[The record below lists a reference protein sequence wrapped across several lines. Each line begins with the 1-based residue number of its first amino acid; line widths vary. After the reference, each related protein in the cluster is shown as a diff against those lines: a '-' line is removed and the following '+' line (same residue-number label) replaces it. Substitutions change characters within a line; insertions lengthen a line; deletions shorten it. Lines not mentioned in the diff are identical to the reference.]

1 MAFGPRRSS
10 GAHDASLERRGPKT
24 ANMPMRSSRPSG
36 EGDVMSDDDH
46 AFMGGALA
54 LARRGMG
61 ETWPN
66 PTVGCV
72 FVREGR
78 VIARGRT
85 ARGGRPHAEAAAI
98 EAARAAGH
106 DLAGTTAY
114 VSLEPC
120 SHHGRTPPCA
130 DALVEAKVARVVV
143 ATGDP
148 DPRVS
153 GGGVKRLL
161 GAGIEVVEGVRKDE
175 ADEINAGFFQR
186 VRAGRPLVTLK
197 LATSLDGRIA
207 TMTGESKWI
216 TGPDARARGQLLR
229 ATHDAIMVGIGTVE
243 VDDPQLTCRL
253 PGLGDRSPVRV
264 VVASTSRLRLDS
276 KLVRSATEVPVW
288 LMCAG
293 LDGVERFKDTGVG
306 IVLVGPPVHDQVD
319 LAGVM
324 AMLAEK
330 GITRVLVE
338 GGGRLAAS
346 LLAADLVDR
355 LAIFRSGVVIG
366 GDGLAAVAGY
376 GLEKLDL
383 ARRYTRQSLQEIGA
397 DALETWARRH

>member
-1 MAFGPRRSS
+1 VRQP
-10 GAHDASLERRGPKT
+10 RGP
-24 ANMPMRSSRPSG
+24 G
-36 EGDVMSDDDH
+36 EGNGVSGDDH
-46 AFMGGALA
+46 AFMDGALA

-72 FVREGR
+72 FVRDGR

-98 EAARAAGH
+98 EAARVVGL

-130 DALVEAKVARVVV
+130 DALVEVKVARVVV

-148 DPRVS
+148 DPRVA
-153 GGGVKRLL
+153 GGGLKRLRD
-161 GAGIEVVEGVRKDE
+161 AGIAVLEGVRSAE

-186 VRAGRPLVTLK
+186 VRQGRPLVTLK

-216 TGPDARARGQLLR
+216 TGPDARAWGQLLR
-229 ATHDAIMVGIGTVE
+229 ATHDAIMVGIGTAAA
-243 VDDPQLTCRL
+243 DDPELTCRL
-253 PGLGDRSPVRV
+253 PGLGDRSPVRIV
-264 VVASTSRLRLDS
+264 IDSAARLALDS
-276 KLVRSATEVPVW
+276 KLVSGAKQVPVW
-288 LMCAG
+288 LVCGEAANTSA
-293 LDGVERFKDTGVG
+293 LAATGVE
-306 IVLVGPPVHDQVD
+306 IVKVPATWSGTVD
-319 LAGVM
+319 LA
-324 AMLAEK
+324 AALAAL
-330 GITRVLVE
+330 GGRGLTRVLVE

-346 LLAADLVDR
+346 LLAANLVDR

-397 DALETWARRH
+397 DTLETWARGH

>member
-1 MAFGPRRSS
+1 MNE
-10 GAHDASLERRGPKT
+10 H
-24 ANMPMRSSRPSG
+24 
-36 EGDVMSDDDH
+36 H

-72 FVREGR
+72 FVDDGK

-98 EAARAAGH
+98 AAARDAGR

-114 VSLEPC
+114 VTLEPC
-120 SHHGRTPPCA
+120 SHHGRAPPCA
-130 DALVEAKVARVVV
+130 DALIEAKVARVVV

-148 DPRVS
+148 DPRV
-153 GGGVKRLL
+153 GGGGLKRLRD
-161 GAGIEVVEGVRKDE
+161 AGVEVVEGVRREE

-207 TMTGESKWI
+207 TASGESKWI
-216 TGPDARARGQLLR
+216 TGPDARAWGQLLR
-229 ATHDAIMVGIGTVE
+229 ATHDAIMVGIGTAAT
-243 VDDPQLTCRL
+243 DDPELTCRL

-264 VVASTSRLRLDS
+264 VVDSKARLARDS
-276 KLVRSATEVPVW
+276 KLVAGVKAVPVW
-288 LMCAG
+288 LVCGEAAETATLAAAGVEIVAAPASPYGG
-293 LDGVERFKDTGVG
+293 LD
-306 IVLVGPPVHDQVD
+306 
-319 LAGVM
+319 LA
-324 AMLAEK
+324 AALAAL
-330 GITRVLVE
+330 GGRGLTRVLVE

-355 LAIFRSGVVIG
+355 LAIFRAGVMIG

>member
-1 MAFGPRRSS
+1 
-10 GAHDASLERRGPKT
+10 
-24 ANMPMRSSRPSG
+24 
-36 EGDVMSDDDH
+36 
-46 AFMGGALA
+46 MGGALA

-78 VIARGRT
+78 LLARGRT

-98 EAARAAGH
+98 AAARAAGY
-106 DLAGTTAY
+106 DLTGTTAY

-143 ATGDP
+143 AADDP

-153 GGGVKRLL
+153 GGGLKRLRD
-161 GAGIEVVEGVRKDE
+161 AGIEVVEGVRRDE
-175 ADEINAGFFQR
+175 ADEINAGFLLR
-186 VRAGRPLVTLK
+186 VRQGRPLVTLK

-207 TMTGESKWI
+207 TASGESKWI
-216 TGPDARARGQLLR
+216 TGEDARARGQLLR
-229 ATHDAIMVGIGTVE
+229 ATHDAIMVGIGTAAA
-243 VDDPQLTCRL
+243 DDPALTCRL
-253 PGLGDRSPVRV
+253 PGLGDRSPVRIV
-264 VVASTSRLRLDS
+264 VDSSARLARGST
-276 KLVRSATEVPVW
+276 LVSSAKQVPVW
-288 LMCAG
+288 LVCTEAADTAA
-293 LDGVERFKDTGVG
+293 LAASGVEILKVPASPSGT
-306 IVLVGPPVHDQVD
+306 VD
-319 LAGVM
+319 LA
-324 AMLAEK
+324 AALAAL
-330 GITRVLVE
+330 GGRGLTRVLVE

-355 LAIFRSGVVIG
+355 LAIFRAGLVIG

>member
-1 MAFGPRRSS
+1 MND
-10 GAHDASLERRGPKT
+10 H
-24 ANMPMRSSRPSG
+24 
-36 EGDVMSDDDH
+36 H

-72 FVREGR
+72 FVRDGR

-98 EAARAAGH
+98 AAAREAGH

-114 VSLEPC
+114 VTLEPC

-143 ATGDP
+143 ATADP

-153 GGGVKRLL
+153 GGGLTRLRD
-161 GAGIEVVEGVRKDE
+161 AGIEVVEGVRRGE

-186 VRAGRPLVTLK
+186 VREGRPLVTLK

-207 TMTGESKWI
+207 TASGESKWI
-216 TGPDARARGQLLR
+216 TGDDARARGQLLR
-229 ATHDAIMVGIGTVE
+229 ATHDAIMIGIGTAE
-243 VDDPQLTCRL
+243 ADDPELTCRL
-253 PGLGDRSPVRV
+253 PGLGDRSPVRIV
-264 VVASTSRLRLDS
+264 IDSKARLRLDS
-276 KLVRSATEVPVW
+276 KLVRTANKIPLW
-288 LMCAG
+288 LMCSEMVG
-293 LDGVERFKDTGVG
+293 IERFNDTGVG
-306 IVLVGPPVHDQVD
+306 IVLIGPPVDDKVD

-324 AMLAEK
+324 AMLAQK